1 MNYHDHKNIILPF
14 KLLKSKCGLL
24 LWIGSA
30 VGDSLG
36 CFKVVL
42 RGFLCYGF
50 SSGYYGFCHCCMGAK
65 DFVWLARMLYHRAD
79 HTNAV
84 IGGDNSQTTLPWGV

>member
-1 MNYHDHKNIILPF
+1 M
-14 KLLKSKCGLL
+14 
-24 LWIGSA
+24 
-30 VGDSLG
+30 GDSLG

-42 RGFLCYGF
+42 RGFLSNGF

-84 IGGDNSQTTLPWGV
+84 IGGDNSQTRSPWRVQVK